1 MLASMTKKTIAVV
14 GASAD
19 RRKFGNK
26 CVRAFASAGWTV
38 FPIHPSETEVEGL
51 AVFRS
56 VADVPVEKLDVV
68 SVYLNPKVG
77 LTAVPTFA
85 AKPVGEVWFNPGAE
99 SAEVLAKAK
108 ELGLHAVPACS
119 IVGYGMSPHT
129 FGDE

>member
-1 MLASMTKKTIAVV
+1 MPASVIAVV

-38 FPIHPSETEVEGL
+38 YPIHPTETAVEGL
-51 AVFRS
+51 PVYRS
-56 VADVPVEKLDVV
+56 VADVPADRLDVV

-77 LTAVPTFA
+77 LGVLPSLT

-99 SAEVLAKAK
+99 SDEVLAKAA
-108 ELGLHAVPACS
+108 ELGLNARAACS

>member
-1 MLASMTKKTIAVV
+1 MSQKTIAVV

-38 FPIHPSETEVEGL
+38 YPVHPTETSVEGL
-51 AVFRS
+51 PVFRS
-56 VADVPVEKLDVV
+56 VADVPAERLDVV

-77 LTAVPTFA
+77 LGVLPTFA

-99 SAEVLAKAK
+99 SDEVMTKAN
-108 ELGLHAVPACS
+108 ELGLHAVAACS
-119 IVGYGMSPHT
+119 IVGHGMNPHT
-129 FGDE
+129 FTDE

>member
-1 MLASMTKKTIAVV
+1 MTSKTIAVV

-26 CVRAFASAGWTV
+26 CVRAFLSAGWTV
-38 FPIHPSETEVEGL
+38 YPVHPTETSVEGL
-51 AVFRS
+51 PVFRS
-56 VADVPVEKLDVV
+56 VADVPAERLDVV

-77 LTAVPTFA
+77 LAVLPTFT

-99 SAEVLAKAK
+99 SEELLAKAK
-108 ELGLHAVPACS
+108 ELGLHAIPACS

-129 FGDE
+129 FADE

>member
-1 MLASMTKKTIAVV
+1 MSQKTIAVV

-38 FPIHPSETEVEGL
+38 YPVHPTETSVEGL
-51 AVFRS
+51 PVFRS
-56 VADVPVEKLDVV
+56 VADVPAERLDVV

-77 LTAVPTFA
+77 LTALPTFA
-85 AKPVGEVWFNPGAE
+85 AKSVGEVWFNPGAE
-99 SAEVLAKAK
+99 SSEIMTQAK
-108 ELGLHAVPACS
+108 ELGLHAIAACS

-129 FGDE
+129 FADE

>member
-1 MLASMTKKTIAVV
+1 MTTKTIAVV

-38 FPIHPSETEVEGL
+38 YPIHPSETEVEGL
-51 AVFRS
+51 PVFRS
-56 VADVPVEKLDVV
+56 VGDVPADKLDVV

-77 LTAVPTFA
+77 LGVLPTFT

-99 SAEVLAKAK
+99 SSELLAKAT
-108 ELGLHAVPACS
+108 ELGLHAIPACS
-119 IVGYGMSPHT
+119 LVGYGMSPHT
-129 FGDE
+129 FADE

>member
-1 MLASMTKKTIAVV
+1 MKPLVIAVV

-38 FPIHPSETEVEGL
+38 YPVHPTEASVEGL
-51 AVFRS
+51 PVYRS
-56 VADVPVEKLDVV
+56 VADVPEPKIDVV

-77 LTAVPTFA
+77 LGVLPTFA

-99 SAEVLAKAK
+99 SDELLAKAK
-108 ELGLHAVPACS
+108 ELGLHAMPACS

-129 FGDE
+129 FADE

>member
-1 MLASMTKKTIAVV
+1 MSAKTIAVV

-26 CVRAFASAGWTV
+26 CVRAFAAAGWTV

-51 AVFRS
+51 PVFRS
-56 VADVPVEKLDVV
+56 VGHVPTDKLDVV

-77 LTAVPTFA
+77 LGVLPTFT

-108 ELGLHAVPACS
+108 ELGLHAIPACS
-119 IVGYGMSPHT
+119 IVGYGMTPHT
-129 FGDE
+129 FADE

>member
-1 MLASMTKKTIAVV
+1 MTAKTIAVV

-38 FPIHPSETEVEGL
+38 FPIHPTETAVEGL
-51 AVFRS
+51 PVYRG
-56 VADVPVEKLDVV
+56 VGEVPAEKLDVV

-77 LTAVPTFA
+77 LGVLPTFT
-85 AKPVGEVWFNPGAE
+85 AKPVGEVWFNPGAD
-99 SAEVLAKAK
+99 SPEVLAKAK

-129 FGDE
+129 LSDE